1 MTNNKNTS
9 RVSRRD
15 LGRLAA
21 GTVLGLAMPPTIG
34 RAQPATLRV
43 MSIQATT
50 GPSSPYGWRV
60 RDGAQ
65 LVADD
70 INAAGLSVGGTT
82 YRIEVRTEDMANDP
96 QQAITLLRQAASNPD
111 ILAVIGPSNSVGYVP
126 SVPAAGQLQIP
137 LVGAGSGAPVKQWN
151 IWSYRVNPVSDTAIP
166 VLLRKVHAQ
175 VAFKRLGVIYDQT
188 QDGQAGDALACK
200 PLAQELGYEVV
211 AFEAFRAGDQD
222 FSAQLATIRSRKP
235 DAIFVAAATGDGV
248 KVASQVR
255 EAGFTVPMMT
265 GYGSFQDPVYWDGTH
280 GDIKGCY
287 TWLAQDLASPTPSVK
302 SFIDRYRAKF
312 SQEATSFSTYGADA
326 LFAIAEAVKKAG
338 APTRAKVQ
346 EALAELDVVSPL
358 GTHTTFHNPPNGN
371 NNTPN
376 VVAIQITGRGTYVAI

>member
-1 MTNNKNTS
+1 MTNNNNKNTS

-111 ILAVIGPSNSVGYVP
+111 ILAVIGASSSVGYVP

-151 IWSYRVNPVSDTAIP
+151 IWSYRVNPVSETAIP
-166 VLLRKVHAQ
+166 VLLRKVHAK
-175 VAFKRLGVIYDQT
+175 VGFKRLGVIYDQT
-188 QDGQAGDALACK
+188 QDGQAGDAQACK
-200 PLAQELGYEVV
+200 PMAQELGYEVV
-211 AFEAFRAGDQD
+211 AFEAFRAGGRD
-222 FSAQLATIRSRKP
+222 FAPPPPPLRGRKP
-235 DAIFVAAATGDGV
+235 AAIFVAAATGDGV

-265 GYGSFQDPVYWDGTH
+265 GFGSVQAPGSSDASHRGWTR
-280 GDIKGCY
+280 
-287 TWLAQDLASPTPSVK
+287 WLNWA
-302 SFIDRYRAKF
+302 
-312 SQEATSFSTYGADA
+312 
-326 LFAIAEAVKKAG
+326 
-338 APTRAKVQ
+338 
-346 EALAELDVVSPL
+346 
-358 GTHTTFHNPPNGN
+358 
-371 NNTPN
+371 
-376 VVAIQITGRGTYVAI
+376 